1 MGAISQEIEE
11 AAKITNYMDK
21 KNTHQVLQVELPED
35 FLVEAT
41 NKRGGASLQ
50 REELQDV
57 LVKAIDTLNGL
68 AKDPYV
74 LFDNKEVWFDRK
86 TAGFFPKFDKVDLP
100 SFQTRGR
107 PLDNFPGWDFEG
119 LHFEVMTDA
128 ECRKSFTLSSDLQ
141 NPYLSKQDGTFKGF
155 TTNIK
160 KAIMVKKGNFAV
172 CIDSNGAIRNWSDA
186 NHVTLV
192 PIYRLQGVNSRS
204 MKQGRA
210 ACCWLKYGLIPQG
223 ISDEAAEI
231 ISFAIR
237 VYPHLESYFGGIAS
251 LTFDWQKFWTDID
264 NKVLDIVSILRE
276 WKSTE
281 STTTKMSSRISKE
294 FDRAQDGENVADINR
309 AVEYLVN
316 CDHIRANLQ
325 PYDSKILTD
334 INKGHWELFEPVD
347 ENAENIARLSEDNP
361 FYARPP
367 QMDVHGG
374 ICAIDFGTKST
385 VAVLQKGTDERLM
398 RVGQGDYTKALRKED
413 YENPTVIELRDY
425 ESFRRAYVERKGRP
439 FTKWEEARFS
449 HEASSVLKDAE
460 KDTSID
466 SSVFYS
472 IFSELKQW
480 ANDKERR
487 MKLKDRQ
494 GNVVDLNPYLEL
506 SEEDFDPIELYAYY
520 LGLYINN
527 MWNGVCLEYMLS
539 FPVTYEQAVQDKI
552 LESFEKGI
560 KKSLPIAILEDQE
573 LMEEFQVKAG
583 ASEPAA
589 YASCALGKLGLQP
602 QLGEKTAYAV
612 FDFGGGTTD
621 FDFGVETVPENKRS
635 KFLIEQFASTG
646 RGDPYL
652 GGENLLHM
660 LAYEV
665 YKENF
670 SEMRNQQIP
679 FVLPYGGK
687 LFAGCDPLVTTTKN
701 ATQEG
706 YVNTKRMVEK
716 MRPYWEGSAG
726 EDFFAD
732 TITISLNSNKENKAV
747 DVKVN
752 VKEESLEKLLREKIG
767 TGIENFFEALKGAF
781 LDKEVYPIH
790 ILLAGNSCKSK
801 IVKELFNE
809 KIKEEEQLIRDKIA
823 ENTGSQKDIPDIFI
837 LHLPLGA
844 EEEEFT
850 KEYDE
855 NTEDDA
861 EVDET
866 EEAVSMD
873 FDQKATGKTGVAF
886 GLLRSRMGG
895 RDVRIKG
902 VKMEAPFPFYLGEID
917 DEEHF
922 HVLIGV
928 DVPYNIWVP
937 FTFADVPRFEL
948 YYSKE
953 ARAITGSMSRSD
965 VNVIRCRLSDADI
978 EPYMDDDDAHIF
990 IRKVKPDTI
999 EYAAGKDSDFATDT
1013 FKGKT
1018 YSQTIGQGG

>member
-1 MGAISQEIEE
+1 MAAITQEIEE

-35 FLVEAT
+35 YLIESA
-41 NKRGGASLQ
+41 NKKGNASLQ
-50 REELQDV
+50 QGDIQGV
-57 LVKAIDTLNGL
+57 VIKAIDTLNAF
-68 AKDPYV
+68 AKSPYV
-74 LFDNKEVWFDRK
+74 LFANKEVWFDRK
-86 TAGFFPKFDKVDLP
+86 TAGFFPKFDNVDLP

-119 LHFEVMTDA
+119 FHFEVMTDA
-128 ECRKSFTLSSDLQ
+128 ECRKSFTLTSDVQ

-160 KAIMVKKGNFAV
+160 KAIMAKKGNSTV
-172 CIDSNGAIRNWSDA
+172 CIDSNGAIRNWSDS

-192 PIYRLQGVNSRS
+192 PIFRLQGVNSRS

-210 ACCWLKYGLIPQG
+210 ACCWLKYGLIPQE
-223 ISDEAAEI
+223 ISDDAAE
-231 ISFAIR
+231 AINFVSR
-237 VYPHLESYFGGIAS
+237 VYTQLENYFGGIAS
-251 LTFDWQKFWTDID
+251 LTFDWEQFWSDVD
-264 NKVLDIVSILRE
+264 SHVLDISMILRE
-276 WKSTE
+276 WNSAE
-281 STTTKMSSRISKE
+281 SKTTKNNTNSSSE
-294 FDRAQDGENVADINR
+294 NDREKDGKTAVEINR
-309 AVEYLVN
+309 AINYLVN
-316 CDHIRANLQ
+316 CDNIRANIQ

-347 ENAENIARLSEDNP
+347 DNAENIARLSEDNP

-385 VAVLQKGTDERLM
+385 VVVLQKGTDERLM

-425 ESFRRAYVERKGRP
+425 ESFRQAYIERKGRP

-449 HEASSVLKDAE
+449 HEAASVLKDAE

-506 SEEDFDPIELYAYY
+506 SEDDFDPIELYAYY

-552 LESFEKGI
+552 IESFEKGL

-573 LMEEFQVKAG
+573 MMEEFQVKAG

-602 QLGEKTAYAV
+602 HSGEKTAYAV

-646 RGDPYL
+646 RGDPHL
-652 GGENLLHM
+652 GGENLLHV

-670 SEMRNQQIP
+670 DKMREQQIP

-706 YVNTKRMVEK
+706 YVNTKRMIEK
-716 MRPYWEGSAG
+716 LRPYWEGTAG
-726 EDFFAD
+726 DDFFAD
-732 TITISLNSNKENKAV
+732 TVTISLNSNKENKAV
-747 DVKVN
+747 DVEVD
-752 VKEESLEKLLREKIG
+752 VKDENLEKLLREKIG

-801 IVKELFNE
+801 IVREIFNA
-809 KIKEEEQLIRDKIA
+809 KIEEEEQLIRDKIA
-823 ENTGSQKDIPDIFI
+823 DNTGSQKDIPDIFI
-837 LHLPLGA
+837 LHLPLG
-844 EEEEFT
+844 
-850 KEYDE
+850 
-855 NTEDDA
+855 TEDEVTAQEFAEDMKDA
-861 EVDET
+861 EADD
-866 EEAVSMD
+866 AVSMD

-902 VKMEAPFPFYLGEID
+902 VKTEAPFPFYLGEID
-917 DEEHF
+917 DEDCF

-928 DVPYNIWVP
+928 DVPYKKWVP

-948 YYSKE
+948 YYTKE
-953 ARAITGSMSRSD
+953 ARAIAGSMSRND
-965 VNVIRCRLSDADI
+965 VNIVRCRLSDVDI

-999 EYAAGKDSDFATDT
+999 EYAAGKDSDFSADN

-1018 YSQTIGQGG
+1018 YIQTIC

>member
-21 KNTHQVLQVELPED
+21 KNTHQVLQVELPKD
-35 FLVEAT
+35 YLVESA
-41 NKRGGASLQ
+41 NEKGNAPLQ
-50 REELQDV
+50 RGDIQGV
-57 LVKAIDTLNGL
+57 VVKAIDTLNAF
-68 AKDPYV
+68 AKSPYV
-74 LFDNKEVWFDRK
+74 LFANKEVWFDRK
-86 TAGFFPKFDKVDLP
+86 TAGLFPKFDNVELP

-107 PLDNFPGWDFEG
+107 PLENFPGWDFEG
-119 LHFEVMTDA
+119 FHFEVMTDA
-128 ECRKSFTLSSDLQ
+128 ECRKSFTLTSDMQ
-141 NPYLSKQDGTFKGF
+141 NPYLSRKDGTFKGF
-155 TTNIK
+155 TTSIK
-160 KAIMVKKGNFAV
+160 KAIMAKKGTSTV
-172 CIDSNGAIRNWSDA
+172 CIDSNGAIRNWSDS

-192 PIYRLQGVNSRS
+192 PIFRLQGVNSRS

-210 ACCWLKYGLIPQG
+210 ACSWLKYGLIPQE
-223 ISDEAAEI
+223 ISDDAAEALYFV
-231 ISFAIR
+231 SR
-237 VYPHLESYFGGIAS
+237 VYPQLESYFDGIAS
-251 LTFDWQKFWTDID
+251 LTFDWEQFWSDVD
-264 NKVLDIVSILRE
+264 SHVLDISTILRE
-276 WKSTE
+276 WKSAE
-281 STTTKMSSRISKE
+281 SKTPKNSTNSSNENGRTK
-294 FDRAQDGENVADINR
+294 DGKTAVDINR
-309 AVEYLVN
+309 AINYLVN
-316 CDHIRANLQ
+316 CDNIRANIQ

-347 ENAENIARLSEDNP
+347 DNAENIARLSEDDP

-385 VAVLQKGTDERLM
+385 VVVLQKGTDERLM

-425 ESFRRAYVERKGRP
+425 ESFRQAYIERKGRP

-449 HEASSVLKDAE
+449 HEAASVLKDAE

-472 IFSELKQW
+472 VFSELKQW

-506 SEEDFDPIELYAYY
+506 SEDDFDPIELYAYY

-527 MWNGVCLEYMLS
+527 MWNGICLEYMLS

-552 LESFEKGI
+552 LESFEKGL

-602 QLGEKTAYAV
+602 HLGEKTAYAV

-646 RGDPYL
+646 RGDPHL
-652 GGENLLHM
+652 GGENLLHA

-670 SEMRNQQIP
+670 DKMREQQIP

-687 LFAGCDPLVTTTKN
+687 SFAGCDPLVTTTKN

-706 YVNTKRMVEK
+706 YVNTKRMIEK
-716 MRPYWEGSAG
+716 LRPYWEGTAG
-726 EDFFAD
+726 DDFFAD

-747 DVKVN
+747 DVELD
-752 VKEESLEKLLREKIG
+752 VKEDNLEKLLREKIR

-801 IVKELFNE
+801 IVRELFNE
-809 KIKEEEQLIRDKIA
+809 KIEEEEQLIRDKIT
-823 ENTGSQKDIPDIFI
+823 ENTGSKKDIPDIFI
-837 LHLPLGA
+837 LHLPLG
-844 EEEEFT
+844 
-850 KEYDE
+850 
-855 NTEDDA
+855 TEDEVIAKESAENMEDA

-866 EEAVSMD
+866 EDAVSMD

-902 VKMEAPFPFYLGEID
+902 VKTEAPFPFYLGEID
-917 DEEHF
+917 DEDCF

-928 DVPYNIWVP
+928 DVPYKKWVP

-948 YYSKE
+948 YYTKE
-953 ARAITGSMSRSD
+953 ARAITGSMSRND
-965 VNVIRCRLSDADI
+965 VNIVRCRLSEADI

-999 EYAAGKDSDFATDT
+999 EYAAGKDSDFSADT
-1013 FKGKT
+1013 FKGKI
-1018 YSQTIGQGG
+1018 YNQTIC